1 MPPSLLAVSAFND
14 HLVGTSLLSA
24 CLITESGLTP
34 GSYRTRTSDRRLTF
48 TTTVRVIARVHYGT
62 ADCRTNAEV
71 TGLTC
76 LTDLNGVVLD
86 VADLTDCSLAVGTDI
101 SHFAGGE
108 TYHCKISFTTHKLS
122 LCACGTNEL
131 TALAGIKFDIVD
143 ESTNGNVCKG
153 KCVAGDDIRVSTG
166 VKNCAVSYA
175 YRSEDVALLSCFV
188 LNECDIRG
196 SVRVVFDTDDCL
208 SSGVLSLEVDYTVLL
223 TVSAALM
230 TNGDSAVAVTAR
242 VLFL

>member
-1 MPPSLLAVSAFND
+1 M
-14 HLVGTSLLSA
+14 G
-24 CLITESGLTP
+24 E
-34 GSYRTRTSDRRLTF
+34 RTL

-86 VADLTDCSLAVGTDI
+86 VADLTDCSLAVGYGYI
-101 SHFAGGE
+101 SLRRRGDVPCAIE
-108 TYHCKISFTTHKLS
+108 SSFTTHKLS

-175 YRSEDVALLSCFV
+175 YRSEDVALLCLLRPERVRYKRFCSGR
-188 LNECDIRG
+188 IRY
-196 SVRVVFDTDDCL
+196 R
-208 SSGVLSLEVDYTVLL
+208 
-223 TVSAALM
+223 
-230 TNGDSAVAVTAR
+230 
-242 VLFL
+242 

>member
-1 MPPSLLAVSAFND
+1 M
-14 HLVGTSLLSA
+14 
-24 CLITESGLTP
+24 
-34 GSYRTRTSDRRLTF
+34 
-48 TTTVRVIARVHYGT
+48 
-62 ADCRTNAEV
+62 
-71 TGLTC
+71 
-76 LTDLNGVVLD
+76 
-86 VADLTDCSLAVGTDI
+86 
-101 SHFAGGE
+101 
-108 TYHCKISFTTHKLS
+108 
-122 LCACGTNEL
+122 
-131 TALAGIKFDIVD
+131 D

-230 TNGDSAVAVTAR
+230 TNGDSTVGVTAC
-242 VLFL
+242 VLFLCGKKALFGGKLCDFLE